1 MQMRQRHFLRQL
13 SAIFSFWRA
22 GGGTG
27 AGRGSRR
34 VGGGRGGVATAA
46 GRGAPGAPRKI
57 SKMFQIPVQNLDS
70 IRKVRKRVKSILVDI
85 GLDSCKELLKDLKG
99 FEPGEK
105 YFYNTSW
112 SDVSLW
118 EPSGKK
124 ARYRTK
130 PYCCTLCR
138 YSTKVLAS
146 LKNHLHRYHE
156 DEADQELMI
165 PCPNCPFSSQPRVVG
180 KHFRM
185 FHAPARKVQNYTVNI
200 LGEAKTLRSDV
211 ISFTCLKCNFS
222 NTLYYSMKKHVL
234 VAHFHY
240 LINSYF
246 GFRTEETEQPKASDP
261 ASVDKILSFDKYY
274 CKKCNAIASSQDA
287 LMYHILTSDVHR
299 DLENKLRSVIS
310 EHIKRTG
317 FLKQMHIAP
326 KPVTHLAL
334 PPNSSASSIAAP
346 PSCCRLTLPPN
357 SQRPGTVQPVT
368 VAPGTSGSLPH
379 SPPTTAQSHVALL
392 SSPLPVCQSSLTLKP
407 SAPPPVFISHSV
419 PLNQPGSTS
428 VLPVNKS
435 VRASILPMNQAVR
448 PGVLP
453 LPQPMG
459 SISRPVG
466 PINRPVGPGVLPVSP
481 SVNSGALQSASPGGI
496 SVGQAVPSGVLSAGQ
511 VAPAGVIPGQTA
523 TSGVL
528 PTGQVVQSSV
538 LPVGQTPP
546 SRVLPPGQTVPLR
559 VLPAGQVVSPG
570 LLSSNQTVPSAVVPV
585 NQGVSSGVLQLSQP
599 VTPGV
604 LPVGPP
610 VRPGVLQL
618 SPSVRTNILPV
629 SQPVRPGTSQN
640 TTFLTSGSILRQLI
654 PTGKQVNGIP
664 TYTLAPVSVTLPM
677 SSGGGLATVAT
688 PPQVPMQFL
697 PSSSGTQMASSL
709 PSLPSPQVLVSPA
722 PSVFV
727 QATSPVADANQALRQ
742 AKQWKTCPVCNE
754 LFPSNVYQVHMEVA
768 HKQSESQLCRVCN
781 ELFPAN
787 VYQVHMEMAHNQ
799 SESKSGEKLEP
810 EKLAACA
817 PFLKW
822 MREKTV
828 RCLSCKCLVSQE
840 ELMHHLLMHGL
851 GCLFCPCTFHDV
863 RGLVEHSRTKHLGK
877 KRLSLDYSNR
887 GFQLDLDANG
897 NLLFPHLDFITILPR
912 EKLGEREVYL
922 AILAGIHSKSLVP
935 VYVKVRPQP
944 EVSPKLPSKQKLTC
958 PFCFGTFVTAD
969 AYELHLKERHHV
981 MPTVHTMLRSPAFKC
996 IHCCG
1001 VYTGNMT
1008 LGAIAVHLLRCR
1020 SAPKDSSSDLQ
1031 GQPGFIESS
1040 ELLLV
1045 NGEVIPDSTFAVK
1058 RKLPEGHL
1066 GAEDQRDGDKPQLTL
1081 DTDAVPGPE
1090 RGLSAVPLKRQ
1101 KNESRTEGSG
1111 ASDDSLQVLA
1121 LDPTKYGGRS
1131 YEDKKQFLR
1140 DYFHKRP
1147 YPSRKEVE
1155 LLTSLLWVWKIDV
1168 ASFFGKRRYIC
1179 MKAIKTHKPSVLL
1192 GFDMSE
1198 LKNVKHSLNFECES
1212 QDL

>member
-1 MQMRQRHFLRQL
+1 
-13 SAIFSFWRA
+13 
-22 GGGTG
+22 
-27 AGRGSRR
+27 
-34 VGGGRGGVATAA
+34 
-46 GRGAPGAPRKI
+46 
-57 SKMFQIPVQNLDS
+57 MFQIPVENLDN
-70 IRKVRKRVKSILVDI
+70 IRKVRKRVKGILTDI
-85 GLDSCKELLKDLKG
+85 GLDSCKELLKELKG
-99 FEPGEK
+99 FDPGEK

-112 SDVSLW
+112 GDVSVW

-124 ARYRTK
+124 VRYRTK
-130 PYCCTLCR
+130 PYCCSLCK
-138 YSTKVLAS
+138 YSTKVLTS

-156 DEADQELMI
+156 DEADQELVI
-165 PCPNCPFSSQPRVVG
+165 PCPNCTFASQPKVVG

-185 FHAPARKVQNYTVNI
+185 FHAPVRKVQNYMVNI
-200 LGEAKTLRSDV
+200 LGETKSSRSDV

-246 GFRTEETEQPKASDP
+246 GLRTEETGEHLKANGDKL
-261 ASVDKILSFDKYY
+261 SVDKNSLSDRYY
-274 CKKCNAIASSQDA
+274 CKKCNANASSQDA
-287 LMYHILTSDVHR
+287 LMYHILTSDIHR

-317 FLKQMHIAP
+317 LLKQMHIAP
-326 KPVTHLAL
+326 KPVARLAIPTNNSGPGLTAPPPCFPLAL
-334 PPNSSASSIAAP
+334 PQSSPSSAVVP
-346 PSCCRLTLPPN
+346 
-357 SQRPGTVQPVT
+357 PGTVP
-368 VAPGTSGSLPH
+368 PGTSRSLTH
-379 SPPTTAQSHVALL
+379 SPPAVTQPHVALV
-392 SSPLPVCQSSLTLKP
+392 SSSLPVCQSSLNPQP
-407 SAPPPVFISHSV
+407 SAPPPVFLSHRL
-419 PLNQPGSTS
+419 PLRQPVNPP
-428 VLPVNKS
+428 VLPLSQPVGPVNKS
-435 VRASILPMNQAVR
+435 VAGSVLPVSQTVR

-453 LPQPMG
+453 LTQPG
-459 SISRPVG
+459 G
-466 PINRPVGPGVLPVSP
+466 PISKPVRPGVLPANP
-481 SVNSGALQSASPGGI
+481 SVTHSVPGVLQAVSSGVI
-496 SVGQAVPSGVLSAGQ
+496 SVGRAAPSGVLPSGHMTS
-511 VAPAGVIPGQTA
+511 AGVIPGQTA

-528 PTGQVVQSSV
+528 PSGQVVQSGV
-538 LPVGQTPP
+538 LPIGQTAP

-559 VLPAGQVVSPG
+559 VLPAGQVVSSG
-570 LLSSNQTVPSAVVPV
+570 LFSPNQTVSSGVIPV
-585 NQGVSSGVLQLSQP
+585 NQSVSSGVLQLSQP
-599 VTPGV
+599 VASGV

-610 VRPGVLQL
+610 VRPSVLQL
-618 SPSVRTNILPV
+618 SQSVSTSILPV
-629 SQPVRPGTSQN
+629 NQPVRAGASQN

-664 TYTLAPVSVTLPM
+664 TYTLAPVSVTLPVPAG
-677 SSGGGLATVAT
+677 SSVGTVT
-688 PPQVPMQFL
+688 PPQVPVQLL
-697 PSSSGTQMASSL
+697 PSGAGGQMASSL
-709 PSLPSPQVLVSPA
+709 PSLPSPQVLVSA
-722 PSVFV
+722 AQSVFV
-727 QATSPVADANQALRQ
+727 QATSPVVDSNQVLKQ
-742 AKQWKTCPVCNE
+742 AKQWKTCRVCNE

-768 HKQSESQLCRVCN
+768 HKQSES
-781 ELFPAN
+781 
-787 VYQVHMEMAHNQ
+787 
-799 SESKSGEKLEP
+799 KSSEKLEP

-828 RCLSCKCLVSQE
+828 RCLSCKCLVSEE

-851 GCLFCPCTFHDV
+851 GCLFCPCTFHDI
-863 RGLVEHSRTKHLGK
+863 RGLLEHSRAKHLGK
-877 KRLSLDYSNR
+877 KRLPMDYSNR

-944 EVSPKLPSKQKLTC
+944 ESTPKIPSKQKLTC

-1008 LGAIAVHLLRCR
+1008 LAAIAVHLLRCR
-1020 SAPKDSSSDLQ
+1020 SAPKRSSSDMQ
-1031 GQPGFIESS
+1031 IQSGFIESS
-1040 ELLLV
+1040 ELLLA
-1045 NGEVIPDSTFAVK
+1045 NGEVIPDSTFPVK
-1058 RKLPEGHL
+1058 RKLPGGHL
-1066 GAEDQRDGDKPQLTL
+1066 GAEDQRDEEEPPLVL
-1081 DTDAVPGPE
+1081 NADTVSGPE
-1090 RGLSAVPLKRQ
+1090 KGTSAVPLKRQ
-1101 KNESRTEGSG
+1101 RNENRTEGLV
-1111 ASDDSLQVLA
+1111 DDEDALQVLV
-1121 LDPTKYGGRS
+1121 LDPKKYEGHS

-1155 LLTSLLWVWKIDV
+1155 LLSSLLWVWKIDV

-1198 LKNVKHSLNFECES
+1198 LKNVKHRLNFDYET
-1212 QDL
+1212 QNL

>member
-1 MQMRQRHFLRQL
+1 
-13 SAIFSFWRA
+13 
-22 GGGTG
+22 
-27 AGRGSRR
+27 
-34 VGGGRGGVATAA
+34 
-46 GRGAPGAPRKI
+46 
-57 SKMFQIPVQNLDS
+57 MFQIPVQNLEN
-70 IRKVRKRVKSILVDI
+70 IRKVRKRVKGILVDI

-99 FEPGEK
+99 FDPGEK

-112 SDVSLW
+112 GDVSLW

-130 PYCCTLCR
+130 PYCCSLCR
-138 YSTKVLAS
+138 YSTKVLTS

-156 DEADQELMI
+156 DEADQELVI
-165 PCPNCPFSSQPRVVG
+165 PCPNCPFASQPRVVG

-185 FHAPARKVQNYTVNI
+185 FHAPARKVQSYTVNI
-200 LGEAKTLRSDV
+200 LGEAKTPRSDV

-246 GFRTEETEQPKASDP
+246 GFRTEETGEQPKASDP
-261 ASVDKILSFDKYY
+261 VSVDKVLPFDKYY

-287 LMYHILTSDVHR
+287 LMYHILTSDAHR

-334 PPNSSASSIAAP
+334 PPNSSAPSIAAP
-346 PSCCRLTLPPN
+346 PPCFHLSLPQN
-357 SQRPGTVQPVT
+357 SQSPGSVQPVT
-368 VAPGTSGSLPH
+368 VAPGPSGSLTH
-379 SPPTTAQSHVALL
+379 SPPTTAQSHVALV
-392 SSPLPVCQSSLTLKP
+392 SSSLPVCQSSLTLQP
-407 SAPPPVFISHSV
+407 SAPQPVFLSHSV
-419 PLNQPGSTS
+419 PLNQPVSTS
-428 VLPVNKS
+428 VLPLSQPAGPANKS
-435 VRASILPMNQAVR
+435 VGASILPLNQAMCPMNQAVR
-448 PGVLP
+448 PRVLP
-453 LPQPMG
+453 LTQPVG
-459 SISRPVG
+459 PTNRPVG
-466 PINRPVGPGVLPVSP
+466 PINRPVGPGVLPVGP
-481 SVNSGALQSASPGGI
+481 SVNSGVLQAASPGVI
-496 SVGQAVPSGVLSAGQ
+496 SVGRAVPSGVLPAGQ
-511 VAPAGVIPGQTA
+511 VTPAGVTLGQTA

-528 PTGQVVQSSV
+528 PAGQVVQSSV
-538 LPVGQTPP
+538 LPVGHTAPP
-546 SRVLPPGQTVPLR
+546 RVLPPGQTVPLR
-559 VLPAGQVVSPG
+559 VLPAGQVVPSG
-570 LLSSNQTVPSAVVPV
+570 LLSPNQTVPSGVVPV
-585 NQGVSSGVLQLSQP
+585 NQGVSPGVLQLSQP

-618 SPSVRTNILPV
+618 SSSVSTSVLPV
-629 SQPVRPGTSQN
+629 SQPVRAGTSQN

-664 TYTLAPVSVTLPM
+664 TYTLAPVSVTLPVP
-677 SSGGGLATVAT
+677 SGGGLAAAVGPAA
-688 PPQVPMQFL
+688 QVPVQFL
-697 PSSSGTQMASSL
+697 PSSSGTQIASSL

-727 QATSPVADANQALRQ
+727 QATSPVADADQALRQ

-754 LFPSNVYQVHMEVA
+754 LFPANVYQVHMEVA
-768 HKQSESQLCRVCN
+768 HKQSEPQLCPVCN

-787 VYQVHMEMAHNQ
+787 VYQVHMEVAHKQ
-799 SESKSGEKLEP
+799 SEPKSSEKLEP

-840 ELMHHLLMHGL
+840 ELMHHLLVHGL

-877 KRLSLDYSNR
+877 KRLSMDYSNR

-944 EVSPKLPSKQKLTC
+944 EVAPKMPSKQKLTC
-958 PFCFGTFVTAD
+958 PFCLGTFVAAD

-996 IHCCG
+996 IYCCG

-1031 GQPGFIESS
+1031 VQPSFIESS

-1045 NGEVIPDSTFAVK
+1045 NGEVIPDSTFPVK

-1066 GAEDQRDGDKPQLTL
+1066 GVEDRRDEEEPQLIV
-1081 DTDAVPGPE
+1081 DTGASPGPE
-1090 RGLSAVPLKRQ
+1090 KGLITVPLKRQ

-1111 ASDDSLQVLA
+1111 AREDSMQVLA
-1121 LDPTKYGGRS
+1121 LDPTAYGGRS

-1155 LLTSLLWVWKIDV
+1155 LLSSLLWVWKIDV

-1179 MKAIKTHKPSVLL
+1179 MKAIKTQKPSVLL

-1198 LKNVKHSLNFECES
+1198 LKKVKHRLNFECES
-1212 QDL
+1212 QNL

>member
-1 MQMRQRHFLRQL
+1 MSNPGFHTCSHTGFGLLSLLLWEHQSLTEKFCKLITQL
-13 SAIFSFWRA
+13 
-22 GGGTG
+22 
-27 AGRGSRR
+27 
-34 VGGGRGGVATAA
+34 V
-46 GRGAPGAPRKI
+46 
-57 SKMFQIPVQNLDS
+57 L
-70 IRKVRKRVKSILVDI
+70 
-85 GLDSCKELLKDLKG
+85 DLKG
-99 FEPGEK
+99 FDPGEK
-105 YFYNTSW
+105 YFCNTSW
-112 SDVSLW
+112 GDVSPW

-124 ARYRTK
+124 VRYRTK
-130 PYCCTLCR
+130 PYCCSLCK
-138 YSTKVLAS
+138 YSTKVLTS
-146 LKNHLHRYHE
+146 LKNHLHRNHE
-156 DEADQELMI
+156 DEADQELLI
-165 PCPNCPFSSQPRVVG
+165 SCPNCPFASQPRVVG

-185 FHAPARKVQNYTVNI
+185 FHAPSRKVQNYTVNI
-200 LGEAKTLRSDV
+200 LGEAKTSRSDV

-246 GFRTEETEQPKASDP
+246 GLRTEETGEQPKVGDTLSM
-261 ASVDKILSFDKYY
+261 DKTAPPDKYY
-274 CKKCNAIASSQDA
+274 CKKCSASASSQDA

-310 EHIKRTG
+310 EHIKRAG
-317 FLKQMHIAP
+317 LLKQMHIAP
-326 KPVTHLAL
+326 KPAARMAL
-334 PPNSSASSIAAP
+334 PPTSSAPGIAAP
-346 PSCCRLTLPPN
+346 PPCFHLTLPQN
-357 SQRPGTVQPVT
+357 SQSPAMGQPVT
-368 VAPGTSGSLPH
+368 AAQGTSGSLTH
-379 SPPTTAQSHVALL
+379 SPPTTAQSHVTLV
-392 SSPLPVCQSSLTLKP
+392 SSPLPVCQSNLTLQP
-407 SAPPPVFISHSV
+407 SAPPPVFLSHSV
-419 PLNQPGSTS
+419 PLNQTVNAP
-428 VLPVNKS
+428 VLPLTQPVGPASKS
-435 VRASILPMNQAVR
+435 VGTNILPMNQAIRPMNQAVR
-448 PGVLP
+448 PGVLS
-453 LPQPMG
+453 LT
-459 SISRPVG
+459 RPTG
-466 PINRPVGPGVLPVSP
+466 PISRPVGPGVLPAGP
-481 SVNSGALQSASPGGI
+481 SVNPGVLQTATPGVI
-496 SVGQAVPSGVLSAGQ
+496 SMGRAVPSGVLPAGQ
-511 VAPAGVIPGQTA
+511 VTPAGVIPGQTA

-528 PTGQVVQSSV
+528 PTGQVVQSAV
-538 LPVGQTPP
+538 LPVGQTAP

-559 VLPAGQVVSPG
+559 VLPAGQVVPPG
-570 LLSSNQTVPSAVVPV
+570 LLSPNQPVPSGVVPV
-585 NQGVSSGVLQLSQP
+585 NQGVGSGVLQLSQP
-599 VTPGV
+599 VTSGV

-610 VRPGVLQL
+610 VRPGMLQL
-618 SPSVRTNILPV
+618 SQSVGTSILPV
-629 SQPVRPGTSQN
+629 NQPVRPGTSQN

-664 TYTLAPVSVTLPM
+664 TYTLAPVSVTLPVP
-677 SSGGGLATVAT
+677 SAGGLATVA
-688 PPQVPMQFL
+688 PPQVPVQFL
-697 PSSSGTQMASSL
+697 PSGSSTQMTSSL
-709 PSLPSPQVLVSPA
+709 PSLPSPQVLVSAA

-727 QATSPVADANQALRQ
+727 QATSPVGDANQALKQ
-742 AKQWKTCPVCNE
+742 AKQWKTCRVCNE

-787 VYQVHMEMAHNQ
+787 VYQVHMEVAHKQ
-799 SESKSGEKLEP
+799 SESKPSEKLEP

-877 KRLSLDYSNR
+877 KRLSMDYSNR

-944 EVSPKLPSKQKLTC
+944 EVVPKMPSKQKLTC
-958 PFCFGTFVTAD
+958 PFCFFTFMMAD

-1008 LGAIAVHLLRCR
+1008 LAAIAVHLLRCR

-1031 GQPGFIESS
+1031 VQPGFIESS

-1045 NGEVIPDSTFAVK
+1045 NGEVMPESAFAVK
-1058 RKLPEGHL
+1058 RKLPDGHL
-1066 GAEDQRDGDKPQLTL
+1066 GPGEQKDGEEPSLAL
-1081 DTDAVPGPE
+1081 NADAAPGPDK
-1090 RGLSAVPLKRQ
+1090 GSSAVPLKRQ
-1101 KNESRTEGSG
+1101 RNEGRTEGPG
-1111 ASDDSLQVLA
+1111 ASDDTLQVLA
-1121 LDPTKYGGRS
+1121 LDPSKYEGRS
-1131 YEDKKQFLR
+1131 YEEKKQFLR

-1147 YPSRKEVE
+1147 YPSRKEME
-1155 LLTSLLWVWKIDV
+1155 LLSSLLWVWKIDV

-1198 LKNVKHSLNFECES
+1198 LKNVKHRLNFEYES
-1212 QDL
+1212 QSL